1 MNIMTDEPKA
11 KNEETKNG
19 APHTFA
25 EELNV
30 AGNQLLE
37 RVQELIKEGNIR
49 RLSIVDSSGRTLIEL
64 PLTLGVVGGASLAV
78 FAAPLAAVAAI
89 AALVTR
95 ARIVIERYENPADAR
110 QEQPSVTDTKD
121 EDKPQG

>member
-1 MNIMTDEPKA
+1 MTDEPKA
-11 KNEETKNG
+11 KNEETKG

-37 RVQELIKEGNIR
+37 RVQELIQQGNIR
-49 RLSIVDSSGRTLIEL
+49 RLSIVDSSGRTLLEV
-64 PLTLGVVGGASLAV
+64 PLTLGVVGGAGVAI
-78 FAAPLAAVAAI
+78 FAPFIAAVGAI

-95 ARIVIERYENPADAR
+95 VRIVIERYEDPADAKH
-110 QEQPSVTDTKD
+110 ESGPSVADVNKD